1 MTVLGLM
8 SNSELLLIKN
18 RQKAP
23 YKKQKIA
30 SSYQK
35 YTFNG
40 LMTVLG
46 LSPIGH

>member
-8 SNSELLLIKN
+8 SNSELLRIKN

-23 YKKQKIA
+23 YKKQKTA

-40 LMTVLG
+40 LMTVWG